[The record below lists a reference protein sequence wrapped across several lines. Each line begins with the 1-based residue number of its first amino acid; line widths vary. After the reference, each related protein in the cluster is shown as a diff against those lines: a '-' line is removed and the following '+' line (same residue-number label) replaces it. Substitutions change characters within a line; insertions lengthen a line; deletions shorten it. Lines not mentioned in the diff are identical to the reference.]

1 MHARPSRLDQHVVHR
16 PLERQVG
23 EAVIVDVA
31 DLAAA
36 QMKLGAARAVRDSGD
51 ARPAT
56 NLGDHT
62 VAASLHVWRS
72 TTEVAAMRVVLD
84 WDGTV
89 TMRDSLW
96 MLLDEFGDREIF
108 AQAEKD
114 LGKTLSYREVMEMEL
129 ATIRVPF
136 EEALTFLLDSVVVR
150 EGFHE
155 LAATHNPLILSGGF
169 HQTIEPL
176 LVREGVSLDVKANR
190 INPRRDGWLI
200 EWRDPEPCEVCGE
213 LCKRRNLPTD
223 RPMAYIGDGYSDR
236 CAALAADRIF
246 ARDALARHLE
256 AEGVPFERFDT
267 LTEVVAALAA

>member
-1 MHARPSRLDQHVVHR
+1 
-16 PLERQVG
+16 
-23 EAVIVDVA
+23 
-31 DLAAA
+31 
-36 QMKLGAARAVRDSGD
+36 
-51 ARPAT
+51 
-56 NLGDHT
+56 
-62 VAASLHVWRS
+62 
-72 TTEVAAMRVVLD
+72 MRVVLD

-129 ATIRVPF
+129 ATIQVPF
-136 EEALTFLLDSVVVR
+136 DEALTFLLDSVVVR

-155 LAATHNPLILSGGF
+155 LAAKHNPLILSGGF

-176 LVREGVSLDVKANR
+176 LAREGVSLEVKANR
-190 INPRRDGWLI
+190 IDPHPDGWLI